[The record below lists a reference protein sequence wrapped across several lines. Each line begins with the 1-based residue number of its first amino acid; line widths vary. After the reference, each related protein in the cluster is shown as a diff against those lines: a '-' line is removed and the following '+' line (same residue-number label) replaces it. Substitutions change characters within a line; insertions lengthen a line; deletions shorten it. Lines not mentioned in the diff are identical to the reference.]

1 MDARQFFTLV
11 SRMRQAQK
19 QYFKTR
25 NNNDLRTS
33 KQLEKEIDAEIKRI
47 NEILQ
52 RKRTLNC
59 FSLGDNLL
67 KKGCPFFY

>member
-33 KQLEKEIDAEIKRI
+33 KQLEKEIDAEIKRV

-52 RKRTLNC
+52 RKKNPQL
-59 FSLGDNLL
+59 F
-67 KKGCPFFY
+67 